1 MRLRCCSELPTRT
14 RETMTNQTIEPD
26 VKSAIE
32 AFVHSIRA
40 KYEVE
45 HVVLFGSRARGTHR
59 PDSDIDVAVILKGE
73 QLPFLETRQAMSAL
87 AQDVQRDTG
96 LSISPLPIWHEEW
109 SGAAHASDLSL
120 LDRIRQ

>member
-1 MRLRCCSELPTRT
+1 
-14 RETMTNQTIEPD
+14 MTNQTVEPD

-32 AFVHSIRA
+32 AFVRSIQA
-40 KYEVE
+40 KYDVD

-59 PDSDIDVAVILKGE
+59 PDSDIDVAVILNGA

-96 LSISPLPIWHEEW
+96 LSISPLPIWQDEW
-109 SGAAHASDLSL
+109 SGAAHVSDLSL
-120 LDRIRQ
+120 LDRIRREGIAV